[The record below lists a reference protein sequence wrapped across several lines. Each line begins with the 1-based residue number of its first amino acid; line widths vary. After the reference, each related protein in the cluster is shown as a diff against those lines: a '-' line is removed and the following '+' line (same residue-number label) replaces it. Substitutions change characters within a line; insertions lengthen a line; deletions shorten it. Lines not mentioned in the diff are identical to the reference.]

1 VFQLGHMIDGFWFCR
16 LGLLTSLCGGPIGHH
31 TIDGF
36 LVWLIRGL
44 LTSVCVVAQIGHRI
58 DGFWFGQLGLSYQA
72 ECVVAQIGHTI
83 DGFWFGQL
91 GLSYQAECV
100 VAQSD
105 IILLTDFFL
114 IIIINNKW
122 DQIRAFVEWEP
133 LRWGPKQIHN
143 LQDNRSLHRCL
154 YNFLGVIIRW
164 GWGWMGL
171 LQSETIHNSR
181 RGIRVYVFESW

>member
-1 VFQLGHMIDGFWFCR
+1 MIDGFWFCR

-44 LTSVCVVAQIGHRI
+44 LTSVCVVAQIGHR
-58 DGFWFGQLGLSYQA
+58 
-72 ECVVAQIGHTI
+72 I